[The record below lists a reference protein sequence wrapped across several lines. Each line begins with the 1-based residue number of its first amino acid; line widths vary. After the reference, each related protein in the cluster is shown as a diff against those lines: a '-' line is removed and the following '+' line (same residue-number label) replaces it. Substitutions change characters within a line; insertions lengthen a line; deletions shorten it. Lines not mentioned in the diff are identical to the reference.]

1 MSTTRATAWSVT
13 LNNPTASDEECINVA
28 RQKGW
33 KVEGQLERGASG
45 TPHYQLMV
53 TTPQVRA
60 SAVKRAF
67 PRAHIEVARNAAAL
81 KQYVHKD
88 ETAEGDLPTQQE
100 MYPSLSRFWDLIT
113 EQFQFDYTGATGNP
127 CSDPRNCE
135 NHWFSLRRFDDWCS
149 HLIMKGYNIETMA
162 VNPQT
167 RSAWSR
173 YAVAIVYRSIDRQDR
188 QTTENLVA
196 EVNIP
201 VVDGFSSSCNEASS
215 PRTSHEEGRSVH
227 EPARFCE

>member
-45 TPHYQLMV
+45 TPHFQLMV

-100 MYPSLSRFWDLIT
+100 MYPSLSKFWDLIT
-113 EQFQFDYTGATGNP
+113 EQFQWDYETDREGRCT
-127 CSDPRNCE
+127 DPRNLDE
-135 NHWFSLRRFDDWCS
+135 HRWFSLSRFDDWCR
-149 HLIMKGYNIETMA
+149 HLIMRGYNIETIA

-188 QTTENLVA
+188 QTRENLVA
-196 EVNIP
+196 EVDIP
-201 VVDGFSSSCNEASS
+201 VSDGFSSSSNEAS
-215 PRTSHEEGRSVH
+215 PHRPQEEGRSVH
-227 EPARFCE
+227 EPSRFCQ